1 MSIKYTLQVRFEF
14 LEELQEEVS
23 NSVML
28 NTFLR
33 NTFEIEEYLKPR
45 VRFTDCYEQIHNLH
59 TVTDTV
65 VVTVSPLTFQSQFVV
80 QTLSPNGFKTYLRF
94 VFVFNRK
101 YVIQPNDQVYKIKFL
116 FRGKSFHNFYW
127 KVIKPLKV
135 FRM

>member
-1 MSIKYTLQVRFEF
+1 MSIKYTLWVRFEF

-45 VRFTDCYEQIHNLH
+45 VRFTDCYEQINNL

-65 VVTVSPLTFQSQFVV
+65 VVTVRPLTFQSQFVV
-80 QTLSPNGFKTYLRF
+80 QTHSRNGFKTNLGF
-94 VFVFNRK
+94 FLSSL
-101 YVIQPNDQVYKIKFL
+101 KIW
-116 FRGKSFHNFYW
+116 H
-127 KVIKPLKV
+127 
-135 FRM
+135 